1 MAIDSR
7 WHREDLT
14 EFRNILPVFEPISE
28 NPKGECFDLGYRFL
42 ATVAVNHNARQLRH
56 FGYPSLIVF
65 AFNFDIHDSESQF
78 LATHSAGRYRPPS
91 TSLVSSQ
98 YLPSRGEAIVT
109 ISHLTHHN
117 HCASCRPCC
126 PGNQGKIP
134 THRLSHLPPVL
145 PICKFVLVL
154 VLSGA
159 VLGSGW
165 RDMGTTKLTESTKGD
180 WLRMARGGFAQRR
193 KDAKEDGARVGGPR
207 KTRIARKRRG
217 GLSEQGG
224 LLERAGCWGGRVVG
238 R

>member
-1 MAIDSR
+1 
-7 WHREDLT
+7 
-14 EFRNILPVFEPISE
+14 
-28 NPKGECFDLGYRFL
+28 
-42 ATVAVNHNARQLRH
+42 
-56 FGYPSLIVF
+56 
-65 AFNFDIHDSESQF
+65 

-159 VLGSGW
+159 VLGSG
-165 RDMGTTKLTESTKGD
+165 
-180 WLRMARGGFAQRR
+180 
-193 KDAKEDGARVGGPR
+193 
-207 KTRIARKRRG
+207 
-217 GLSEQGG
+217 
-224 LLERAGCWGGRVVG
+224 
-238 R
+238 

>member
-1 MAIDSR
+1 M
-7 WHREDLT
+7 
-14 EFRNILPVFEPISE
+14 
-28 NPKGECFDLGYRFL
+28 
-42 ATVAVNHNARQLRH
+42 
-56 FGYPSLIVF
+56 
-65 AFNFDIHDSESQF
+65 
-78 LATHSAGRYRPPS
+78 
-91 TSLVSSQ
+91 
-98 YLPSRGEAIVT
+98 
-109 ISHLTHHN
+109 
-117 HCASCRPCC
+117 
-126 PGNQGKIP
+126 P

-224 LLERAGCWGGRVVG
+224 LLERAGCWRGRVVG
-238 R
+238 EVGGDRG

>member
-1 MAIDSR
+1 
-7 WHREDLT
+7 
-14 EFRNILPVFEPISE
+14 
-28 NPKGECFDLGYRFL
+28 
-42 ATVAVNHNARQLRH
+42 
-56 FGYPSLIVF
+56 
-65 AFNFDIHDSESQF
+65 

-117 HCASCRPCC
+117 HCASCRPRC
-126 PGNQGKIP
+126 PGNQGKMP

-193 KDAKEDGARVGGPR
+193 KDAKTLRKMAREWVDHER
-207 KTRIARKRRG
+207 LELHERG
-217 GLSEQGG
+217 EAGCQS
-224 LLERAGCWGGRVVG
+224 RAGCWRGRVVG
-238 R
+238 EGGLLGR